1 VSIFMSEKKPGE
13 DDLSLLS
20 PGTTMQGK
28 IVSEGS
34 IRIDGKLVG
43 DIFAKANAA
52 VGATGVVEGNIEAKH
67 VSVAGRVTGNIV
79 ASAKLV
85 LEEKSVTR
93 GDIRAAI
100 LVVDE
105 GAVLDGHCVMSK
117 EGAASKAGSPT
128 PH

>member
-1 VSIFMSEKKPGE
+1 MSEKKPGE

-20 PGTTMQGK
+20 PGTSMQGK

-52 VGATGVVEGNIEAKH
+52 VGVTGVVEGNIEAKH
-67 VSVAGRVTGNIV
+67 VSVAGRVTGKIV
-79 ASAKLV
+79 ASGKLV

-117 EGAASKAGSPT
+117 EEGSSKAGSPT

>member
-1 VSIFMSEKKPGE
+1 MSEKKPGE

-34 IRIDGKLVG
+34 VRIDGKLVG
-43 DIFAKANAA
+43 DVFAKANAA

-67 VSVAGRVTGNIV
+67 VSIAGRVTGNIV
-79 ASAKLV
+79 ASGKLV

-93 GDIRAAI
+93 GDIRAGI

-105 GAVLDGHCVMSK
+105 GAVMDGHCVMSK
-117 EGAASKAGSPT
+117 GEASAKPGSST

>member
-1 VSIFMSEKKPGE
+1 MSEKKPGE

-20 PGTTMQGK
+20 PGTSMQGK

-85 LEEKSVTR
+85 LEEKSVTK

-117 EGAASKAGSPT
+117 VEDSSKAGSPT
-128 PH
+128 TR

>member
-1 VSIFMSEKKPGE
+1 MSEKRPGE

-20 PGTTMQGK
+20 SGTSIQGN

-34 IRIDGKLVG
+34 IRIDGKLTG
-43 DIFAKANAA
+43 DLSAQENAA

-67 VSVAGRVTGNIV
+67 VSVAGKVTGNII
-79 ASAKLV
+79 ASGKLV
-85 LEEKSVTR
+85 LEEKSVVR

-105 GAVLDGHCVMSK
+105 GAVLDGHCAMPKAENSFK
-117 EGAASKAGSPT
+117 PASQLPR
-128 PH
+128 